1 MSTEDWKIQVSY
13 KTPAGDLINIRA
25 NTPDELSVLLEGV
38 GDYAP
43 QISSTGKT
51 IGMQYNLA
59 PLSTTSSTE
68 STPQWNSSATSQP
81 APASDT
87 LTTPTC
93 VHGPRKF
100 LSGISKK
107 NGKPYKMWVCTQ
119 PQDAGQCSVVNG

>member
-38 GDYAP
+38 GDYAT
-43 QISSTGKT
+43 QIASTGKT
-51 IGMQYNLA
+51 IGLQYNLT
-59 PLSTTSSTE
+59 PLSTSSSTE
-68 STPQWNSSATSQP
+68 STTPSNSF
-81 APASDT
+81 APTQGSTPSDT

-119 PQDAGQCSVVNG
+119 PQGAQCEIVNG